1 MLFSGS
7 RRVVIELDGILGHYG
22 EKYQFPGRKFPD
34 YIASPSLYAQMVE
47 AQRNMTLS
55 GYEVYCFGGKEFED
69 ANQAKEMIK
78 KFFKDLFEKHGLKL

>member
-1 MLFSGS
+1 
-7 RRVVIELDGILGHYG
+7 
-22 EKYQFPGRKFPD
+22 
-34 YIASPSLYAQMVE
+34 MVE

-55 GYEVYCFGGKEFED
+55 GYEVYRFGGKEFED